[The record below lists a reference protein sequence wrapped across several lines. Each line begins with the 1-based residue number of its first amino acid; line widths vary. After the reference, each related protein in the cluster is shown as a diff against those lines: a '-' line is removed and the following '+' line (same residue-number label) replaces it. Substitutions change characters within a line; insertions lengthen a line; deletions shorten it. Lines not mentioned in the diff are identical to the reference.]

1 MPSASPV
8 TAMPH
13 GPPAPATFARRTK
26 QPILPA
32 GKLRRF
38 WSLHDVQEREDLRHP
53 DAGADRLSAVPHL
66 LERRIGDHGD
76 PADRR
81 GFLYHRGIPPGPQP
95 LAPVPPRRMA
105 PRERRGPP
113 AARPPRLPGTSPLP
127 TP

>member
-66 LERRIGDHGD
+66 LDRRIGDHGD
-76 PADRR
+76 PDDRR
-81 GFLYHRGIPPGPQP
+81 GFLYHRGMTPALQP
-95 LAPVPPRRMA
+95 LAPVPPRVL
-105 PRERRGPP
+105 GPTELP
-113 AARPPRLPGTSPLP
+113 GRSAARGALT
-127 TP
+127 